1 MAEIKYNYDQEAD
14 VLYVSFGR
22 SEHVTGIEEIA
33 EPKVFRVRPLNEYGT
48 FMAIAELFEGREY
61 LRKAVDELQVRLY
74 ATA

>member
-33 EPKVFRVRPLNEYGT
+33 EPKVFCVRPLNEYGT